1 MKVLHIII
9 GPETGGAK
17 NMLFKLVNNSLE
29 INHFIVSLTYGFK
42 KIFIISIFT

>member
-29 INHFIVSLTYGFK
+29 INHFIVSLTSLG
-42 KIFIISIFT
+42 SLGRELMT